1 MIPELIG
8 QGAHKALLAFFNH
21 VLGQH
26 QWARDKLG
34 MHVGRSLIIGLETDK
49 LPKLPFLPPP
59 EIQAIVNADGLLE
72 VVATTKPA
80 STPRTI
86 DKASVEMRIKP
97 SMDVLSAFSKEG
109 PQGLLRHMRI
119 EGDVL
124 FAAALGE
131 IASQARWDYEEDL
144 SKVVGDIA
152 AHRVGNFM
160 EDTKLALQDGAQ
172 VAKGRLQALRDT
184 PGFPLPDQQALA
196 QMDTKLREL
205 GLQLDALTYRMR
217 SASL

>member
-21 VLGQH
+21 VLTQH
-26 QWARDKLG
+26 QWARDKLR
-34 MHVGRSLIIGLETDK
+34 MHVGRSLIIGLESEK

-59 EIQAIVNADGLLE
+59 EIQAVVNAEGLLE
-72 VVATTKPA
+72 VVARAKSGGDPLTIEKP
-80 STPRTI
+80 
-86 DKASVEMRIKP
+86 SVEMRIKP
-97 SMDVLSAFSKEG
+97 SMEAFSAFTKEG

-131 IASQARWDYEEDL
+131 IASPARWDYEEDL

-152 AHRVGNFM
+152 AHRVGNFVQ
-160 EDTKLALQDGAQ
+160 DTKLALQDGAQ
-172 VAKGRLQALRDT
+172 VARGRVQALRNT
-184 PGFPLPDQQALA
+184 PDFPLPDQQALG
-196 QMDTKLREL
+196 QMDAKLKAL
-205 GLQLDALTYRMR
+205 GQRLEALALRVRAT
-217 SASL
+217 